1 MIPKT
6 IEMSLESLIRLL
18 DAYKIEVCVIDHIDM
33 PYASELVLQKGG
45 TILAVRRYGDEFLF
59 AYANEPVMRGDYYQ
73 IKWLIRKVETI
84 CIQVTKKYDD
94 EIGRLFEK
102 KRNQVMNDLR
112 KK

>member
-18 DAYKIEVCVIDHIDM
+18 NDYKIEVCVIDHIDM

-45 TILAVRRYGDEFLF
+45 TILAAGRYGNEYLF
-59 AYANEPVMRGDYYQ
+59 AYTDDVIIQGDYYE

-102 KRNQVMNDLR
+102 KRHQVMNDLR